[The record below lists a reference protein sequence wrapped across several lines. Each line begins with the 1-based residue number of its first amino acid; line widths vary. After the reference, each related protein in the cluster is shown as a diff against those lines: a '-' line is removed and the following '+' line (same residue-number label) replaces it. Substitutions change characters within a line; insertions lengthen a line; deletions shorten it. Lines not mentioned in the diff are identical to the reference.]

1 MRETNLTLEKA
12 IGISQVDEESKKQAN
27 ILKDETTT
35 TQLSMAIMKDKEEQN
50 TLKRHRSEDTVRSQ
64 HRCKKCGTL
73 HKWAECIA
81 FGKKCLKCGKLG
93 HFAKCCRTPRKVEAI
108 TDKEDHSQFVGGI
121 TQKAK
126 TDTDKNG

>member
-1 MRETNLTLEKA
+1 MIGLTYIINFISKVD
-12 IGISQVDEESKKQAN
+12 IGV
-27 ILKDETTT
+27 LKWLRVTP
-35 TQLSMAIMKDKEEQN
+35 
-50 TLKRHRSEDTVRSQ
+50 RR

-126 TDTDKNG
+126 TDTDENGCDVTVNIQDTPIRFKLDTSKHH